1 LRVLQER
8 AIEPLG
14 SSTSVEINV
23 RIISA
28 TNKNLTEEIKR
39 GNFREDLFWRLN
51 VIPIYIPPL
60 RERKED
66 IPLLIEYYLKSSL
79 LFIKSVSI
87 DQEALKMLV
96 SYNWPGKCQR
106 SC

>member
-8 AIEPLG
+8 TIEPLG

-79 LFIKSVSI
+79 LFIKIFS
-87 DQEALKMLV
+87 
-96 SYNWPGKCQR
+96 NR
-106 SC
+106 SRSFKNTCFI